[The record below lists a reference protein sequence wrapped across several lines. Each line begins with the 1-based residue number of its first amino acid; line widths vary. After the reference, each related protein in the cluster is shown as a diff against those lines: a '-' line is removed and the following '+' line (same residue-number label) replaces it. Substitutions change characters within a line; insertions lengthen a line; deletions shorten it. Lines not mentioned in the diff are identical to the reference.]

1 MINIGICDDDLRWR
15 RKIKTYCENI
25 MNRMQQSFTILEF
38 SSGEEVLEYN
48 GDIIHLLFLDIEMQ
62 GLSGLE
68 VMEKTR
74 RNPHFWRIAFVSSHT
89 HYRWDTTSLK
99 TLAFLEKPI
108 EEKAIT
114 SCLKAVVRETEANIN
129 IPIHTNDGE
138 KRFFV
143 EDIVYVRA
151 QKNYVNVHL
160 KDSDIVGYD
169 SIKKLEDLFRETTM
183 VRIHRSYM
191 INLQFLKDITWTEA
205 TMSDGSKI
213 PVGRMYYQTTRDAFF
228 SYLADMTVERMR
240 ME

>member
-15 RKIKTYCENI
+15 RKVRAYCENI
-25 MNRMQQSFTILEF
+25 MNMMKQSFMIFEF
-38 SSGEEVLEYN
+38 SSGEEVLKYE

-74 RNPHFWRIAFVSSHT
+74 RNSHFWRIVFVSSHT

-114 SCLKAVVRETEANIN
+114 SCLKAVVKEFEANISVS
-129 IPIHTNDGE
+129 IHTNDGE
-138 KRFFV
+138 RKFAI
-143 EDIVYVRA
+143 EDIIYIRA

-160 KDSDIVGYD
+160 KGSDIVGYD
-169 SIKKLEDLFRETTM
+169 SIKKLEEMFKDTTV
-183 VRIHRSYM
+183 VRIHRSYL

-205 TMSDGSKI
+205 TMSDGSAI
-213 PVGRMYYQTTRDAFF
+213 PVGRMYYQMTRDAFF
-228 SYLADMTVERMR
+228 TYLADMTVERMGR
-240 ME
+240 E